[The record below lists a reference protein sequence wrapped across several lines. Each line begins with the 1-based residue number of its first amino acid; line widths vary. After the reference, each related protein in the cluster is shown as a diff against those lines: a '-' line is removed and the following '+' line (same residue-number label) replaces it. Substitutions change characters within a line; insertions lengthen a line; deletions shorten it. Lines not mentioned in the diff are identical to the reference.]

1 MQRTEMNNSSFR
13 YICTT
18 EVVKP
23 DIDTSNKSS
32 NSYQHKTQ

>member
-1 MQRTEMNNSSFR
+1 MQRTEMN

-18 EVVKP
+18 GVVKP